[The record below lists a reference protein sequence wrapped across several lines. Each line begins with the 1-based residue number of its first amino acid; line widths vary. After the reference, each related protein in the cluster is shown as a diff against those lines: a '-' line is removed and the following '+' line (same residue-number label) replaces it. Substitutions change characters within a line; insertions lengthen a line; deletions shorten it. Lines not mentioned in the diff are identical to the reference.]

1 MHFFK
6 ILLLIGIWAS
16 SCVIPTLTLTVSE
29 AIQQKVLRRTNA
41 GVTFRFQSQI
51 VAHREN
57 FVHHLIFDL
66 PQYTNS
72 VQFEDLQ
79 KELNLTV
86 KDLVTPEFLPSPL
99 SSILNRIIS
108 FQTNHVTR
116 ILENIYQLI
125 PEISYNPNQNR
136 GNRALC
142 TICGEFR
149 KALEGVAL
157 TSDLEQLN
165 EIVEKSANLTQ
176 RHFESIEKSL
186 GALSSYSRINDQKIE
201 ALSKIAQSLRQSSA
215 GLLASIGNNKV
226 ALHHITATLAAV
238 NNFFGVADDLLL
250 LHNAI
255 IMMKHGFLTFDLIP
269 FAQAKSVLG
278 QIQAHL
284 ADTPFLYLANTNP
297 MSIYT
302 ETQFYHFRV
311 REQIHLGLRLKLS
324 PFTRPLALFKVETFQ
339 LNLGPDQHSTIL
351 AEQPSYIALN
361 DEDDI
366 YMTFQEKPTLKDD
379 KFYFLGQE
387 QHIIL
392 SKSNPTCILSLFDD
406 EPVAFNEKCTTYLRP
421 YVQPPFAMQLG
432 ENLMFFQNLKAYTVT
447 ESNGREHEIQLQCS
461 SCTKQMRCNTK
472 ISTIVGIFYMPPCQS
487 LRQNQQDTHITG
499 YVTNLHALTP
509 FLDRDLISK
518 LSAEYSFATSINFSF
533 PKIKFFKNEDPSL
546 SAAFRT
552 LDTPQISL
560 DSVINQ
566 TLQDGVVFKSE
577 SDKIIYDLQKLG
589 LQLQSRFSW
598 ENLTSWITNPF
609 TLPTNL
615 CILALIIAV
624 VYLFFRVRSLA
635 AMIIMLQQ
643 VRPVEVQSIS
653 FQRQLED
660 FLKQKTEKTS
670 TPATYFNIPFQYEPQ
685 ISRDFHVLDLFILL
699 TIIAICLYL
708 LWRNFRRRQQAHS
721 VEIVLEILN
730 RYDRIKITLITL
742 PHTADVYTFSAQ
754 EFISYLSLR
763 GLKKP
768 QLHIHW
774 PSLKIKHK
782 LLNMTVDL
790 PPIHSVNYWT
800 ACKLRKILS
809 SNYEVLLFTRQL
821 NTNIY
826 QIVPLLGST
835 WNSLQSGRSTQ
846 AERPLHAT
854 QSLMLSAPDIP
865 HYV

>member
-16 SCVIPTLTLTVSE
+16 SCVLPTLTLTVSE

-66 PQYTNS
+66 PQHTNS

-79 KELNLTV
+79 QELNLTV

-201 ALSKIAQSLRQSSA
+201 ALSKIAQSLRQSSS

-302 ETQFYHFRV
+302 ATQFYHFRV

-366 YMTFQEKPTLKDD
+366 YLTFQEKPTLKDD

-472 ISTIVGIFYMPPCQS
+472 ISTIVGIFYMAPCKS

-589 LQLQSRFSW
+589 LQLQSQFSW
-598 ENLTSWITNPF
+598 SALTSWIINPF
-609 TLPTNL
+609 SLPTNL
-615 CILALIIAV
+615 CILALLIAV

-635 AMIIMLQQ
+635 TMIIMLQQ
-643 VRPVEVQSIS
+643 VRPVEVQTIS
-653 FQRQLED
+653 FQEQLQA
-660 FLKQKTEKTS
+660 FLKQKREKIT
-670 TPATYFNIPFQYEPQ
+670 TQPTFFNIPLKFEPQ
-685 ISRDFHVLDLFILL
+685 ISRDFHVLDLLIFL
-699 TIIAICLYL
+699 TIIAISLYL
-708 LWRNFRRRQQAHS
+708 LWRKFKSRQQAHS
-721 VEIVLEILN
+721 FEIVLEIIC
-730 RYDRIKITLITL
+730 RYDRVKVSLMKL
-742 PHTADVYTFSAQ
+742 PHTVDAYVFTAS

-763 GLKKP
+763 GLRKP
-768 QLHIHW
+768 KLHIHW
-774 PSLKIKHK
+774 PTLKVKHR
-782 LLNMTVDL
+782 LLNLNVDL
-790 PPIHSVNYWT
+790 PPVHSVNYWT

-809 SNYEVLLFTRQL
+809 SNYEVLLFTRQF